1 MGRWEKA
8 LGEKAGWS
16 ECLGYVLAE
25 EDQVLWMK
33 GKLIQSLEE
42 LEVTSLTDSAG
53 EMSLELGSRKW
64 LIR

>member
-1 MGRWEKA
+1 M
-8 LGEKAGWS
+8 
-16 ECLGYVLAE
+16 LAE

-53 EMSLELGSRKW
+53 EMSLELGSGKW